1 MSPRFKWE
9 PSKGSPTLPRR
20 SAASKAR
27 RLPTRKSILRV
38 AGITLGVVATVVG
51 VRWTGVGAIRDA
63 LSRVGA
69 NIAWMFAAYA
79 AGTAVAAFPWRELL
93 PHRSRPSWNATITS
107 RFAASGLNALL
118 PFFGLGE
125 TARLLWLRREERT
138 PGLAAL
144 VVDRLLFLAAG
155 VPLLLLAALAARRI
169 PAVPHS
175 YRIGVLI
182 SAAIISIAVAAV
194 AAGAARGRLVGRLRW
209 ALLLFGVPP
218 RVEASRSN
226 GGSGS
231 DDDVEPVDR
240 ALHGLLNGSPAPLAG
255 GLALHLCARF
265 LLAAETYA
273 GLHILGVRVGPQ
285 ETLVFIAIPVALS
298 VIGAFVPGQIGIQEG
313 ASALVAAALGIGP
326 ATGIALVF
334 LQRLRQLVFV
344 PLAGLLIALV
354 PSGPRTSD
362 PQGSS

>member
-1 MSPRFKWE
+1 MVMH
-9 PSKGSPTLPRR
+9 RR
-20 SAASKAR
+20 W
-27 RLPTRKSILRV
+27 KSVLRV
-38 AGITLGVVATVVG
+38 AGFVL
-51 VRWTGVGAIRDA
+51 GVGAIVAGVKWTGVHAIREA
-63 LSRVGA
+63 LSQVGA

-79 AGTAVAAFPWRELL
+79 AGTAVAAVPWRELL
-93 PHRSRPSWNATITS
+93 PLRSRPSWNATITS
-107 RFAASGLNALL
+107 RFAASGLNAVL

-125 TARLLWLRREERT
+125 TARLLWLQRQERT

-155 VPLLLLAALAARRI
+155 IPLLVLAALAATRI
-169 PAVPHS
+169 PTVPRG

-182 SAAIISIAVAAV
+182 SAAVISIAVAAV
-194 AAGAARGRLVGRLRW
+194 SVGAARGRLVGRLRW
-209 ALLLFGVPP
+209 ALLVFGVPP
-218 RVEASRSN
+218 RV
-226 GGSGS
+226 GTSGAN
-231 DDDVEPVDR
+231 DVDR
-240 ALHGLLNGSPAPLAG
+240 ALHALLAGSRAPLAG
-255 GLALHLCARF
+255 GFALHLCARF

-273 GLHILGVRVGPQ
+273 GLHILGARVGPQ
-285 ETLVFIAIPVALS
+285 ATLVFIAIPVALS
-298 VIGAFVPGQIGIQEG
+298 VIGTFVPGQIGLQEG